1 MTNLQTFLKEKGI
14 NRAVIIDDAFDDLP
28 RPDELDEK
36 DWSRFFEDLTA
47 EDILQLEALYPG
59 YENVDQS
66 ILRSSGKFI
75 TVLWENR
82 EKISQEV
89 VAILFRDY
97 ESRNANDRL
106 QLGNLVQRLE
116 DLGLTCTTIGREIDD
131 DVNEADL
138 VVIDLFL
145 GSQSSE
151 KAVEH
156 AVKRV
161 RKIVS
166 DRDQAPP
173 LVILVSSSSRLDEK
187 RNKFRDEAELLSS
200 TFRVASKS
208 DLIKDGR
215 LELILSRLVSHYEDA
230 KRVAGFLDAWEN
242 GLESTRKSFL
252 QRLRRLDLSDLAQI
266 QTLLLDSEG
275 ERLGDYLLDVADRVL
290 QHEIESDPR
299 TIEAALELNSID
311 LSNYPAPH
319 LMGTPDLQD
328 LVHRMAFVH
337 VSRLGLSGENER
349 PHLRFGDVVQC
360 NKDGGEDYG
369 DEVYLVVSPACDLV
383 RNETSPVML
392 LPGQLMEL
400 EPGDWSYRE
409 DSVRTSIII
418 LSDGGRKWIKWNL
431 REVESLRYDQL
442 NQLIQG
448 ERLSRIARLREVYSL
463 AIQQKLLARMG
474 RIGQPANLPVPFPVT
489 VSLFYVDTDQK
500 ARKLLNDDIESA
512 VCYVGRGED
521 SKDQVYHLVLTEQVC
536 DQIAQAL
543 HDLSEER
550 VCQAARAS
558 LRAVKKDP
566 GFIKKFEQ
574 GEVEIPPPTKARG
587 KYMKS
592 DNNET
597 YAAIVRDDKLSG
609 ETSIKGADRKAA
621 LIIKVADI
629 SDDGNHQ
636 TAV

>member
-1 MTNLQTFLKEKGI
+1 MTNLQTLLKEKDI

-36 DWSRFFEDLTA
+36 DWSRFFEDLTE
-47 EDILQLEALYPG
+47 EDILQLETLYPG

-66 ILRSSGKFI
+66 ILRSSEKFI

-82 EKISQEV
+82 EKLSQEV
-89 VAILFRDY
+89 AAILFRGY
-97 ESRNANDRL
+97 ESRNANDRF

-151 KAVEH
+151 KAVER

-166 DRDQAPP
+166 NRDQTPP

-242 GLESTRKSFL
+242 GIESTRKNFL

-299 TIEAALELNSID
+299 TIESALELNSID

-337 VSRLGLSGENER
+337 GSRLGLSGENER

-360 NKDGGEDYG
+360 NKNGGEGYG
-369 DEVYLVVSPACDLV
+369 NEVYLVVSPACDLV

-392 LPGQLMEL
+392 LSGQLMEL
-400 EPGDWSYRE
+400 KSGDWSYRE

-418 LSDGGRKWIKWNL
+418 LPDGGRKWIKWNL

-442 NQLIQG
+442 NQLIQDG
-448 ERLSRIARLREVYSL
+448 RLSRIARLREVYSL

-474 RIGQPANLPVPFPVT
+474 RIGQPANLPVPFPIT

-500 ARKLLNDDIESA
+500 ACKLLNDDIESA
-512 VCYVGRGED
+512 VCYVGRGRD
-521 SKDQVYHLVLTEQVC
+521 SKDQIYHLVLTEQVC

-543 HDLSEER
+543 YDLSEEK

-566 GFIKKFEQ
+566 EFIKKFEQ
-574 GEVEIPPPTKARG
+574 GEVEIPPPNKARR
-587 KYMKS
+587 KYIKGA
-592 DNNET
+592 NNET
-597 YAAIVRDDKLSG
+597 YATIVRDDKLSG

-629 SDDGNHQ
+629 SDDGNH
-636 TAV
+636 

>member
-1 MTNLQTFLKEKGI
+1 MADMQKLLKEKGI
-14 NRAVIIDDAFDDLP
+14 QRVVFIDDVFDDIPRSSELGEKDWIAFFDDL
-28 RPDELDEK
+28 RE
-36 DWSRFFEDLTA
+36 EDR
-47 EDILQLEALYPG
+47 LQIEALYPG
-59 YENVDQS
+59 FKDADEKT
-66 ILRSSGKFI
+66 LKRSRKLVNI
-75 TVLWENR
+75 LWENR
-82 EKISQEV
+82 NRLNIEV
-89 VAILFRDY
+89 IAALFQDY
-97 ESRNANDRL
+97 EKSNEKSRN
-106 QLGNLVQRLE
+106 QLKSLVQILE
-116 DLGLTCTTIGREIDD
+116 GLGLVCKIAGRNFDD
-131 DVNEADL
+131 EVHEADL
-138 VVIDLFL
+138 IIIDLFL
-145 GSQSSE
+145 GPQSSE
-151 KAVEH
+151 KSIDIAVE
-156 AVKRV
+156 RV
-161 RKIVS
+161 SDIVS
-166 DRDQAPP
+166 RRAQIPP
-173 LVILVSSSSRLDEK
+173 LVILISSSPELDEK
-187 RNKFRDEAELLSS
+187 RNYFRDKAGLLASI
-200 TFRVASKS
+200 FRVASKS
-208 DLIKDGR
+208 DLIKKGR
-215 LELILSRLVSHYEDA
+215 LELILSRLVDNYEDA
-230 KRVAGFLDAWEN
+230 KRVAAFLYAWDK

-252 QRLRRLDLSDLAQI
+252 QMLRRLDISDLAQI

-275 ERLGDYLLDVADRVL
+275 ERLGDYLLDVSDRVL

-299 TIEAALELNSID
+299 TIEAALELNSVD
-311 LSNYPAPH
+311 LSKYPAPH

-337 VSRLGLSGENER
+337 GSRLGLSGENER

-360 NKDGGEDYG
+360 NKDGGEGYG

-400 EPGDWSYRE
+400 RPGDWSYRE

-418 LSDGGRKWIKWNL
+418 LPDGGRKWIKWNL
-431 REVESLRYDQL
+431 REMESLRHNQL
-442 NQLIQG
+442 NQLIQDG
-448 ERLSRIARLREVYSL
+448 RLSRIARLREVYSL

-566 GFIKKFEQ
+566 EFIKKFEQ
-574 GEVEIPPPTKARG
+574 GEVEIPPPNKARR
-587 KYMKS
+587 KYIKGA
-592 DNNET
+592 NNET
-597 YAAIVRDDKLSG
+597 YATIVRDDKLSG

-629 SDDGNHQ
+629 SDDGNH
-636 TAV
+636 